1 MADNELNRLKYEIY
15 KKSWLKDYLTFKQ
28 FVENQDVAKTFWELQ
43 KRKSIKIPKKDLKL
57 DRKKLQ
63 NRSNM

>member
-28 FVENQDVAKTFWELQ
+28 FIENQDVAKTFWELQ
-43 KRKSIKIPKKDLKL
+43 KRKSKNDLKKDLKL